1 VTGTGLPAEGDRR
14 CHARHPVPERSAVWL
29 VPDATGAAPTPSNL
43 LLYQGDWSMNKR
55 VYTVAAVALL
65 LLLPLTMAF
74 AAGGGERHPR
84 IHKAIGA
91 IGAAIDELKA
101 APHDFGG
108 HREAAV
114 DACQKAVEQLKL
126 ALQYDRK

>member
-1 VTGTGLPAEGDRR
+1 
-14 CHARHPVPERSAVWL
+14 
-29 VPDATGAAPTPSNL
+29 
-43 LLYQGDWSMNKR
+43 MKKR
-55 VYTVAAVALL
+55 IYTVAAVALL

-74 AAGGGERHPR
+74 AAGKAGGEKHPR

-126 ALQYDRK
+126 ALAYDHK